1 MKTTNWSTSG
11 LRKHIVQ
18 IHKIPIANSTLAT
31 EKSKT
36 SNSLKKDLHNLV
48 INSVIQDS
56 RSFDYFRRSGMMN
69 FFKKAIPGNDL
80 IWNSIVDRIIC
91 VV

>member
-18 IHKIPIANSTLAT
+18 IHKIPIANSISAT
-31 EKSKT
+31 EKSKI
-36 SNSLKKDLHNLV
+36 SNSLKKELHDLV
-48 INSVIQDS
+48 INSIIQDS
-56 RSFDYFRRSGMMN
+56 RSFDDFRRPGMMN
-69 FFKKAIPGNDL
+69 FLKKAVPGNDL

-91 VV
+91 IV